1 MSEKIDKSTLTS
13 ALPESLKNDEGVRV
27 VCAGVDPQT
36 QALGAVA
43 MREPWISM
51 VGNERVQNLSS
62 NELDH
67 IAYMLGSH
75 VWIADWTVE
84 QKRAYVS
91 RIIPLKRVAGTA
103 YAIQNAFAQ
112 LGYIA
117 QVADAQ
123 TSPTM
128 VPGTFTV
135 YLVDQP
141 VPSDEQWTLFWIVDQ
156 IKPASR
162 PWRWE
167 SRTNASTDAEVY
179 SAARP
184 VVWVNIDA
192 EITVSTTL
200 PALLGRFEA
209 DGGEGDAIYS
219 INTGETSANGWALG
233 NVSMREYIEP
243 TIGEIVH
250 DVAKTV
256 RGYSRSAAYQT
267 NTTKLDSGAS
277 GYIYPEG
284 ELTSVDAPDD
294 VSGYVLQGIYGE
306 SGNTLS
312 MDGISLIS
320 SGGKLKLNNGSTASI
335 VWLYIEYMEG

>member
-1 MSEKIDKSTLTS
+1 MSEKLDKSTLTS

-67 IAYMLGSH
+67 IAYTLGSH

-141 VPSDEQWTLFWIVDQ
+141 VPADDQWTLFWIVDQ

-184 VVWVNIDA
+184 VVWANIDA
-192 EITVSTTL
+192 EIIQTVEPPKKTTVTGTL
-200 PALLGRFEA
+200 AVTGEGMTSDLEA
-209 DGGEGDAIYS
+209 DWFGDIGRNIVLNDTPLSDVIDRNIEMNAADVV
-219 INTGETSANGWALG
+219 TGTL
-233 NVSMREYIEP
+233 
-243 TIGEIVH
+243 EI
-250 DVAKTV
+250 T
-256 RGYSRSAAYQT
+256 
-267 NTTKLDSGAS
+267 
-277 GYIYPEG
+277 E
-284 ELTSVDAPDD
+284 
-294 VSGYVLQGIYGE
+294 
-306 SGNTLS
+306 
-312 MDGISLIS
+312 
-320 SGGKLKLNNGSTASI
+320 
-335 VWLYIEYMEG
+335 